1 MFSRGLVEAPPKII
15 AVPATVEPELPA
27 RTEVRQLKDAGP
39 PVHPLAAL
47 LLVVVDNVWNL
58 SEWIVID
65 WIITI
70 PLSFVT
76 VFIPALAIQ
85 KFIKRDPAGRAL
97 GLALLLGALAAIPTS
112 ITGTPVGL
120 ALLAWTGL
128 NRLFGSRFP
137 R

>member
-1 MFSRGLVEAPPKII
+1 VEAPPKII
-15 AVPATVEPELPA
+15 NAPAPVHPA
-27 RTEVRQLKDAGP
+27 APAQFNPPPDPAGGP

-47 LLVVVDNVWNL
+47 LLVVVDNLWNL
-58 SEWIVID
+58 SEWVVID

-70 PLSFVT
+70 PLSFLT
-76 VFIPALAIQ
+76 VFVPAFAIQ
-85 KFIKRDPAGRAL
+85 KFIKRDRAGRAL

-128 NRLFGSRFP
+128 NRLFGKSFP